1 MEKLLYNP
9 MFKYFDIM
17 VFDKDDLPILVAK
30 VIKVRSLD
38 KSTGLFYYQEVNKYA
53 KRIGVEY
60 VLIAAPDKMQLW
72 NSSNEDILAELDTAT
87 ALAPYIGKE
96 FIVEKVS
103 KHYLKFSVL
112 FWLEN
117 LIYPWKKAEAPY
129 KEELEALG
137 VLKQIENGQVETEV
151 KE

>member
-1 MEKLLYNP
+1 